1 VTSVDKGANA
11 INTRG
16 IPRRYGI
23 WKTALSL
30 LSKIKTFFMVFLLG
44 SPMATLKLGFAVLFL
59 HVGLVCGMD
68 NDVSPTPGGNSFLTS
83 VQKWAPV
90 ERKRTNDALEF
101 TFYVSCFSSWVLWK
115 GT

>member
-1 VTSVDKGANA
+1 MKEWEHAAFEHAAFEKTDAMAMLKKKKGEN
-11 INTRG
+11 R
-16 IPRRYGI
+16 
-23 WKTALSL
+23 
-30 LSKIKTFFMVFLLG
+30 
-44 SPMATLKLGFAVLFL
+44 GFAVLFL